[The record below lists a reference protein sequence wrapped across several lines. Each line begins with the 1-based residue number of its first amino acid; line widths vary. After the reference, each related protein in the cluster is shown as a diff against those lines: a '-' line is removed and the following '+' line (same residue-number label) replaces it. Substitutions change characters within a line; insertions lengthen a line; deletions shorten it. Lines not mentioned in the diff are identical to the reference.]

1 MAGLV
6 PATPIRRAQCQPKRD
21 RRDIRAFTPVIDGLW
36 PGMTQ
41 KRLLKIIPP
50 AAPAVLPHLLT
61 DGAGDARLLR
71 RGRDHARLRLP
82 AGDELFAPAS
92 GGSRTAGGATQV
104 LAALAPGRPEKL
116 LLGRR
121 YWS

>member
-1 MAGLV
+1 MPKPVTTLPKISADGV
-6 PATPIRRAQCQPKRD
+6 AT
-21 RRDIRAFTPVIDGLW
+21 
-36 PGMTQ
+36 
-41 KRLLKIIPP
+41 
-50 AAPAVLPHLLT
+50 AASYT
-61 DGAGDARLLR
+61 
-71 RGRDHARLRLP
+71 LP
-82 AGDELFAPAS
+82 AGDDLLAPAP